1 MAISR
6 KLSNLKSGN
15 TSDVLDMDTA
25 LLKLA
30 SHLIA
35 PSLTHIYN
43 LSLYQGEIPNDLK
56 RACVTPIISNNRPI
70 SVISHI
76 GKILEDVDC

>member
-25 LLKLA
+25 LLKVYA
-30 SHLIA
+30 QRFFTPYFFI
-35 PSLTHIYN
+35 TKRR
-43 LSLYQGEIPNDLK
+43 QGQNK
-56 RACVTPIISNNRPI
+56 YI
-70 SVISHI
+70 SVNFNAFATHFHI
-76 GKILEDVDC
+76 

>member
-30 SHLIA
+30 SN
-35 PSLTHIYN
+35 PSLTHI
-43 LSLYQGEIPNDLK
+43 
-56 RACVTPIISNNRPI
+56 
-70 SVISHI
+70 
-76 GKILEDVDC
+76 